1 MAERKGGRGIR
12 TPAVPRPN
20 RDRQLQRRGSEPL
33 HTHIVR
39 GVVDELWDRSR
50 RGSHAGRGF
59 HYQDAVAT
67 GLAVRAW
74 CGELQLRRL
83 VPEGL
88 EDVSLELEG
97 GWLHVQAKSRR
108 EHRGQFALA
117 ELRPAWRHLAE
128 RLVLD
133 RTAHAALVLERP
145 LPGVEAGL
153 DHTLALASSSEL
165 KKAVEDAVADLEVE
179 DFLSRTHVLVMSSPE
194 DAAVQLLAERLG
206 IPSASCVAHQAVL
219 CGKLA
224 RLADENG
231 ERTADNAAEATVGE
245 IARWLEDVNEAIDPS
260 ALDEAV
266 RGGVAELVDFA
277 TAIDDDRFFSGV
289 DVVAGHVVAGLPVER
304 PEVDQLLAGL
314 KDRRHALAIGPSGA
328 GKSAL
333 IWLTAHA
340 SRHHIRWYRVRR
352 LRDDDVPSLVRLVKG
367 LVPTGAQI
375 GFVVD
380 DLGRDDRA
388 GCDHLV
394 EELRNHPTAYVLG
407 ACRDEDLFVIRTAYD
422 AAQVRPTLAP
432 ELAERI
438 WRELRE
444 SGGTSWPEWR
454 EAYEDSAGLLLEYG
468 HLLTEGTRLEATIA
482 AQVNRRVRERR
493 ALELD
498 VLGLVSTADSFGADI
513 DATRL
518 TEALAAD
525 VADMKGAL
533 SRLIDEHLISEHE
546 GALGGL
552 HELRSRYLMETI
564 HSVPPPVLADTV
576 TRVIDLVAGPAL
588 QPFVIRLLLEEAVA
602 DDVAIEAIAARL
614 ERKPDPQVLAA
625 ALQALRWVG
634 FRRMTADWHDVFTAE
649 NVGVAHVATVATFA
663 IRGGEHDIL
672 PEPIKRAISRL
683 RAPEAIDLRKELLT
697 KIALQVSTALASAAD
712 VHSAATVLAA
722 LGEVNMELPIDTPE
736 LARIVDVA
744 PISDVRLLL
753 EAAYAVTPELAIQVA
768 NDMGGP
774 SVLLQRLEHEQP
786 WVRNARLGTDNEG
799 HPTAEAEYA
808 YVADS
813 SQSDIHDEVVE
824 LARYLAAL
832 APEATLVACRAI
844 DAAGNTAGFGGI
856 PLADKRIPRG
866 NLPSQVEVAWNR
878 ARIRAGIAA
887 VAAPT
892 ETAHHLAVRELIIR
906 SARVV
911 RQAVDAWVRGKQ
923 PSQQLNQQIGSLA
936 DAANA
941 LIPAPIA
948 IETVR
953 PLEEGDLQP
962 DNPASFMGIMIANS
976 LLPRLFQG
984 ENVSP
989 VIPGIVKHVDELRDP
1004 EYWRLLDEPPLS
1016 ELSGLRENLLD
1027 LRAVLAEHVHDV
1039 ALRASGRNRLNI
1051 AANIA
1056 RDRTA
1061 TRMQAIADQLEHTLA
1076 GNGLRARVV
1085 RCERE
1090 ADLDRWPNDDFLVL
1104 VEVSTIYDWH
1114 RNLEALANICKPPLK
1129 DRAGFLMAPIRNGH
1143 IVASGGVHV
1152 INDIFPGDESIRDW
1166 PNLPLP
1172 LLDEQLGDTARQGLA
1187 GLNEASG
1194 IIASVRRDEM
1204 HPEEVAAL
1212 ESAITRARSSLH
1224 EIEQLADS
1232 HDSQLLTEVRDTL
1245 QAMSQRVDDE
1255 ATALMR
1261 HEPAEQTIAAS
1272 VLARMTG
1279 RSDDV
1284 SNAQIGI
1291 AVACIEWDVE
1301 PENAWAR
1308 IEQALSET

>member
-1 MAERKGGRGIR
+1 VASCSFGGWF
-12 TPAVPRPN
+12 PR
-20 RDRQLQRRGSEPL
+20 
-33 HTHIVR
+33 
-39 GVVDELWDRSR
+39 
-50 RGSHAGRGF
+50 A
-59 HYQDAVAT
+59 
-67 GLAVRAW
+67 
-74 CGELQLRRL
+74 
-83 VPEGL
+83 L
-88 EDVSLELEG
+88 EDVSLELES

-108 EHRGQFALA
+108 EHRGQFGLA
-117 ELRPAWRHLAE
+117 ELRPVWRHLAE
-128 RLVLD
+128 MLALD

-145 LPGVEAGL
+145 LPGVAAGL

-165 KKAVEDAVADLEVE
+165 KKAVEETVADLDVK
-179 DFLSRTHVLVMSSPE
+179 DFLSRTHVLVMPSPE
-194 DAAVQLLAERLG
+194 DSAIQLLTEHLG
-206 IPSASCVAHQAVL
+206 IPAASCVAHQAVV

-224 RLADENG
+224 HLADENG
-231 ERTADNAAEATVGE
+231 KRSVDNAAEATTGE
-245 IARWLEDVNEAIDPS
+245 IARWLEDVNEAVDPS

-277 TAIDDDRFFSGV
+277 TALDDDRFFSGV

-304 PEVDQLLAGL
+304 PEVDQLLAGIR
-314 KDRRHALAIGPSGA
+314 DRHHALAIGPSGA

-352 LRDDDVPSLVRLVKG
+352 VRDDDVPSLVRLVKG
-367 LVPTGAQI
+367 VVRTRAQI

-388 GCDHLV
+388 GYDRLV
-394 EELRNHPTAYVLG
+394 VELRNHPTAYVLG
-407 ACRDEDLFVIRTAYD
+407 ACREEDLFVLRTAYD

-438 WRELRE
+438 WRELHE

-454 EAYEDSAGLLLEYG
+454 EAYEDSQGLLLEYG
-468 HLLTEGTRLEATIA
+468 HLLTEGTRLEATMA
-482 AQVNRRVRERR
+482 AQVNRRVSEGR

-498 VLGLVSTADSFGADI
+498 VLGLISTADSFGADI

-518 TEALAAD
+518 TEALAVD
-525 VADMKGAL
+525 MTDMKGAL
-533 SRLIDEHLISEHE
+533 SRLVNEHLISEHE
-546 GALGGL
+546 GTLGGL
-552 HELRSRYLMETI
+552 HELRSRYLMDTI
-564 HSVPPPVLADTV
+564 HSVPPPMLADTV
-576 TRVIDLVAGPAL
+576 TRVIDLIAGPAL
-588 QPFVIRLLLEEAVA
+588 QPFVIRVLLEEAVA

-614 ERKPDPQVLAA
+614 ERKPDPQAVAA
-625 ALQALRWVG
+625 ALYALRWVG
-634 FRRMTADWHDVFTAE
+634 FRRLTADWHKVFAAE
-649 NVGVAHVATVATFA
+649 NVGVAHVAMVATFA
-663 IRGGEHDIL
+663 IHGGDHEVL
-672 PEPIKRAISRL
+672 PEPIKRAINRL
-683 RAPEAIDLRKELLT
+683 RAPEAIDLREALLT
-697 KIALQVSTALASAAD
+697 KISPQVSAALASAAD

-722 LGEVNMELPIDTPE
+722 LGEVSMELPIDTGA

-768 NDMGGP
+768 SEMGGP
-774 SVLLQRLEHEQP
+774 SVLLERLQHERP
-786 WVRNARLGTDNEG
+786 WVRNARLGTDSEG

-813 SQSDIHDEVVE
+813 AQSEIHDEVVE

-832 APEATLVACRAI
+832 APEATLVVCRAI
-844 DAAGNTAGFGGI
+844 DAAGNTAGFGGV
-856 PLADKRIPRG
+856 PLVDKRIPRG
-866 NLPSQVEVAWNR
+866 NLPSQVDVAWNR

-892 ETAHHLAVRELIIR
+892 ETAHYLAARELIIR
-906 SARVV
+906 SAQVV
-911 RQAVDAWVRGKQ
+911 RQAVDAWARGKR
-923 PSQQLNQQIGSLA
+923 PSQHVNKQIGSLA

-941 LIPAPIA
+941 LIPAPIS

-962 DNPASFMGIMIANS
+962 DNPASFMGIMIANT

-989 VIPGIVKHVDELRDP
+989 VIPGIVKHVDQLRDP

-1039 ALRASGRNRLNI
+1039 ALRASGKNRLNI

-1061 TRMQAIADQLEHTLA
+1061 MRMQAIADQLEHTLA
-1076 GNGLRARVV
+1076 EKGVRARAV

-1090 ADLDRWPNDDFLVL
+1090 GDLDRWPNDDFLVL
-1104 VEVSTIYDWH
+1104 IEVSTIYDWH
-1114 RNLEALANICKPPLK
+1114 RNLDDLANICKPPLK
-1129 DRAGFLMAPIRNGH
+1129 DRAGFLMAPIRNRH

-1152 INDIFPGDESIRDW
+1152 INDIFPGDQSIRDW
-1166 PNLPLP
+1166 PSRPLP
-1172 LLDEQLGDTARQGLA
+1172 LLDEQLGDTARQCLA

-1194 IIASVRRDEM
+1194 IIASVRGNEM
-1204 HPEEVAAL
+1204 HAEEVAAL
-1212 ESAITRARSSLH
+1212 ENAITRARGSLH
-1224 EIEQLADS
+1224 EIEQLADN

-1245 QAMSQRVDDE
+1245 QAMSRRVNDE
-1255 ATALMR
+1255 ATALMSGQ
-1261 HEPAEQTIAAS
+1261 PTEQPIAAS
-1272 VLARMTG
+1272 VLTRLTG

-1284 SNAQIGI
+1284 SNAQAGVV
-1291 AVACIEWDVE
+1291 VACVEWDAE
-1301 PENAWAR
+1301 PDNAWTR
-1308 IEQALSET
+1308 IEQALA